1 MIIHKWFFLSTTGKK
16 RSFVNMK
23 YSVVIGLGANLGNRE
38 ESIDSAIRAIQ
49 KHGEFVSRSSI
60 YETSAWGYD
69 SQNNYYN
76 VCVELKT
83 ALEPVAFLDEILKI
97 ENELGRTRSH
107 LGYEDRLIDIDIIL
121 YGDRIESLSSLK
133 IPHPHFHNRK
143 FVLAPMN
150 EITPNRVHPIFNK
163 TINELLNL
171 CLDSIQIRQLG

>member
-1 MIIHKWFFLSTTGKK
+1 
-16 RSFVNMK
+16 MK
-23 YSVVIGLGANLGNRE
+23 YSVVIGLGANLGNRKN
-38 ESIDSAIRAIQ
+38 SIDSATRAIR
-49 KHGEFVSRSSI
+49 KHGELVSISSI

-83 ALEPVAFLDEILKI
+83 ALEPVPLLDELLKI

-107 LGYEDRLIDIDIIL
+107 SGYEDRLIDIDIL
-121 YGDRIESLSSLK
+121 LFGNRIESLSSLK

-143 FVLAPMN
+143 FVLVPMN
-150 EITPNRVHPIFNK
+150 EIMQNRVHPIFNK

-171 CLDSIQIRQLG
+171 CLDSTQIRKIG